1 MRVASGQNCSRTVQ
15 PNAFLAWRST
25 AGRLKWS
32 GARAR
37 TARRYPACHLKYCCP
52 ERVRLVPPRTNMLRM
67 ALPSSCRCARGS
79 GEPCSVFHRLV
90 RPHLPK
96 RDNAI
101 DGVTRTTFA
110 VCDGQCS
117 AIRRSRSG
125 PGTGRL
131 RARPLRGVRAMTAR
145 RSTDRRPAAR

>member
-1 MRVASGQNCSRTVQ
+1 
-15 PNAFLAWRST
+15 
-25 AGRLKWS
+25 
-32 GARAR
+32 
-37 TARRYPACHLKYCCP
+37 
-52 ERVRLVPPRTNMLRM
+52 MLRM

-110 VCDGQCS
+110 DAMVSVPLYAARVQDL
-117 AIRRSRSG
+117 G
-125 PGTGRL
+125 PGDS
-131 RARPLRGVRAMTAR
+131 VRVHCVACGQ
-145 RSTDRRPAAR
+145 